1 MHSTSAP
8 SGPLFSRDFLLSN
21 MMGPNCVMLA
31 EELTATIPLSPGMR
45 VLDLGCGMGLTSIFL
60 ARTFGV
66 RVFAADLWISP
77 SDNFAR
83 FREFGLEDAVI
94 PLRAEAHALPFAE
107 GYFDA
112 VICIDAY
119 HYFGCGSEYLDV
131 HIAPLVKPGGFIAAA
146 IPGLRQEFTGDIP
159 AELLPYWQED
169 MNFHSAGW
177 WAELW
182 KGSPRAAVRDAFS
195 LRSHKA
201 AWEDWLQCDH
211 PYARRDIGM
220 MENAGWRYFDSI
232 GIVAT
237 VSPASCSEP
246 YLLL

>member
-1 MHSTSAP
+1 MQPTSTASN
-8 SGPLFSRDFLLSN
+8 PLFDRDFLLAT
-21 MMGPNCVMLA
+21 MMGPNCVRFA
-31 EELTATIPLSPGMR
+31 EELTANIPLSPHMR
-45 VLDLGCGMGLTSIFL
+45 VRDLGGGMGLSSIYL

-66 RVFAADLWISP
+66 RVFAADLWIKP

-83 FREFGLEDAVI
+83 FRDFGLEDAVI
-94 PLRAEAHALPFAE
+94 PLRAEGHALPFAE

-119 HYFGCGSEYLDV
+119 HFFGCDPEYLDA

-159 AELLPYWQED
+159 DELRPYWKED
-169 MNFHSAGW
+169 INFHSAGW

-182 KGSPRAAVRDAFS
+182 KQSTRAAIRDAFS

-201 AWEDWLQCDH
+201 AWEDWLQCDN
-211 PYARRDIGM
+211 PYAQRDADM
-220 MENAGWRYFDSI
+220 MEKAGWRYFDSI
-232 GIVAT
+232 GIIAT
-237 VSPASCSEP
+237 VSPAACSEP

>member
-1 MHSTSAP
+1 MHPTSTASN
-8 SGPLFSRDFLLSN
+8 PLFDRDFLLAT
-21 MMGPNCVMLA
+21 MMGPNCVRFA
-31 EELTATIPLSPGMR
+31 EELTANIPLSPHMR
-45 VLDLGCGMGLTSIFL
+45 VLDLGCGMGLSSIYL

-66 RVFAADLWISP
+66 RVFAADLWINP

-83 FREFGLEDAVI
+83 FRDFGLEAAVI
-94 PLRAEAHALPFAE
+94 PLRAEGHALPFAE

-119 HYFGCGSEYLDV
+119 HFFGCDPEYLDA
-131 HIAPLVKPGGFIAAA
+131 HIVPLVKPGGFIAAA

-159 AELLPYWQED
+159 DELRPYWKED
-169 MNFHSAGW
+169 INFHSAGW

-182 KGSPRAAVRDAFS
+182 KQSTRAAVRDAFS

-201 AWEDWLQCDH
+201 AWEDWLQCDN
-211 PYARRDIGM
+211 PYAQRDAGM
-220 MENAGWRYFDSI
+220 MEKAGWRYFDSI
-232 GIVAT
+232 GIIAT
-237 VSPASCSEP
+237 VSPAACSEP

>member
-1 MHSTSAP
+1 MQPTSTASN
-8 SGPLFSRDFLLSN
+8 PLFDRDFLRAT
-21 MMGPNCVMLA
+21 MMGPNCVRFA
-31 EELTATIPLSPGMR
+31 EELTANIPFSPN
-45 VLDLGCGMGLTSIFL
+45 I
-60 ARTFGV
+60 GV
-66 RVFAADLWISP
+66 RVFAADLWINP

-83 FREFGLEDAVI
+83 FRDFGLEDAVI
-94 PLRAEAHALPFAE
+94 PLRAEGHALPFAE

-119 HYFGCGSEYLDV
+119 HFFGCDPEYLDA

-159 AELLPYWQED
+159 DELRPYWKED
-169 MNFHSAGW
+169 INFHSAGW

-182 KGSPRAAVRDAFS
+182 KQSTRAAVRDAFS

-201 AWEDWLQCDH
+201 AWEDWLQCDN
-211 PYARRDIGM
+211 PYAQRDAGM
-220 MENAGWRYFDSI
+220 MEKAGWRYFDSI
-232 GIVAT
+232 GIIAT
-237 VSPASCSEP
+237 VSPAACSEP

>member
-1 MHSTSAP
+1 MP
-8 SGPLFSRDFLLSN
+8 
-21 MMGPNCVMLA
+21 
-31 EELTATIPLSPGMR
+31 
-45 VLDLGCGMGLTSIFL
+45 
-60 ARTFGV
+60 
-66 RVFAADLWISP
+66 ADLWINP

-83 FREFGLEDAVI
+83 FRDFGLEDAVI
-94 PLRAEAHALPFAE
+94 PLRAEGHALPFAE

-119 HYFGCGSEYLDV
+119 HFFGCDPEYLDA

-159 AELLPYWQED
+159 DELRPYWKED
-169 MNFHSAGW
+169 INFHSAGW

-182 KGSPRAAVRDAFS
+182 KQSTRAAVRDAFS

-201 AWEDWLQCDH
+201 AWEDWLQCDN
-211 PYARRDIGM
+211 PYAQRDADM
-220 MENAGWRYFDSI
+220 MEKAGWRYFDSI
-232 GIVAT
+232 GIIAT
-237 VSPASCSEP
+237 VSPAACSEP

>member
-1 MHSTSAP
+1 MQPTSTASN
-8 SGPLFSRDFLLSN
+8 PLFDRDFLLAT
-21 MMGPNCVMLA
+21 MMGPNCVRFA
-31 EELTATIPLSPGMR
+31 EELTANIPFSPNMR
-45 VLDLGCGMGLTSIFL
+45 VLDLGCGMGLSSIYL

-66 RVFAADLWISP
+66 RVFAADLWINP

-83 FREFGLEDAVI
+83 FRDFGLEDAVI
-94 PLRAEAHALPFAE
+94 PLRAEGHALPFAE

-112 VICIDAY
+112 
-119 HYFGCGSEYLDV
+119 

-159 AELLPYWQED
+159 DELRPYWKED
-169 MNFHSAGW
+169 INFHSAGW

-182 KGSPRAAVRDAFS
+182 KQSTRAVRDAFS

-201 AWEDWLQCDH
+201 AWEDWLQCDN
-211 PYARRDIGM
+211 PYAQRDADM
-220 MENAGWRYFDSI
+220 MEKAGWRYFDSI
-232 GIVAT
+232 GIIAT
-237 VSPASCSEP
+237 VSPAACSEP